1 MSPAVTISMVLN
13 ALATDTRDVSAE
25 AIIHALRDGRWQKPI
40 ELIRSVYR
48 ETLKKTGDR
57 KAAKLA
63 VDADKKQLPGI
74 LWSGRFS
81 RRANTGLIQHSGLL
95 CADLDSLGEK
105 ILRTRVKLLSSQH
118 LWALFFSPTRDGLK
132 AIFRVHPDASKHLA
146 SFHAVE
152 KHVLDLIGIQIDQA
166 RKDLAGLCFVSYD
179 PDAYYNPN
187 AVEIQPLP
195 EPVKL
200 KLKRH
205 NAGENTKPDRAQ
217 IREMLAVI
225 PKRPD
230 YPEWIKVVAAVGDA
244 LPDDEAIE
252 SLNEWSPEERPS
264 EYADKLRH
272 RLSEIHI
279 GTLIH
284 LAREHG
290 WTGNFR
296 EPQGKTP
303 RVEVQRSINANDE
316 RY

>member
-81 RRANTGLIQHSGLL
+81 RRANSGLIQHSGLL

-105 ILRTRVKLLSSQH
+105 LLGTRVKLLCSQH
-118 LWALFFSPTRDGLK
+118 LWALFFSPTRAGLK
-132 AIFRVHPDASKHLA
+132 AIFRVPADSSLHLA
-146 SFHAVE
+146 SFWTVE
-152 KHVLDLIGIQIDQA
+152 KHVRDLTGVQIDESGKDISRMCFTSFDPYAYRNVDA
-166 RKDLAGLCFVSYD
+166 R
-179 PDAYYNPN
+179 
-187 AVEIQPLP
+187 EITPLL
-195 EPVKL
+195 EPQKL
-200 KLKRH
+200 KLRQDSAEH
-205 NAGENTKPDRAQ
+205 GEKPDRAQ

-296 EPQGKTP
+296 EQGKTP